1 VFAAVQEE
9 EEEEEVLVLVL
20 FVAFYEFLLVGGN
33 TCVRERSVVLSLQL
47 VVYLLPRGHGAS
59 L

>member
-1 VFAAVQEE
+1 MEE
-9 EEEEEVLVLVL
+9 EEAEEEMLVLVL

-47 VVYLLPRGHGAS
+47 VVYLLLRGHGAS

>member
-1 VFAAVQEE
+1 MFAAV
-9 EEEEEVLVLVL
+9 EEEEVLVLVL
-20 FVAFYEFLLVGGN
+20 FVAFYEFLLFGGS
-33 TCVRERSVVLSLQL
+33 TCVRERSAVLSLQL